1 MCVGQAATIGKLLIE
16 AKGLLPHGEFEVWYE
31 KNTPYSYSRCRE
43 FMQYAKLTE
52 SRQFDSSSPV
62 YKLIGSTSQNSFALG
77 VSNVQPIAAS

>member
-62 YKLIGSTSQNSFALG
+62 YKLLEAHRKTLSGLEFPTSK
-77 VSNVQPIAAS
+77 PIAAT